1 MDVSRTI
8 TTGSLGSV
16 ESTLLAKVGHLAT
29 FSISD
34 ARHALEPHQRVFAS
48 QVLERL
54 RQKGWVARVARGR
67 FAVIPLSS
75 GATGSAQLH
84 EFVVAMELVKP
95 AAIAYFSALSHHGL
109 TEQLPRTVVVA
120 TNHPVRRRQR
130 ESLGF
135 TFRIVSLRPY
145 KYFGIQKAWVGDHAF
160 SVTNLE
166 KTIIDALDLPDHAGG
181 LGLVATALRSHWDRL
196 DETRLR
202 DYASRIGN
210 SAAAKRLGFLMET
223 LGLGD
228 AEELRKAV
236 TFGTGFPRLDP
247 ALPVRGIHN
256 RRWGLLLNM
265 QVVP

>member
-1 MDVSRTI
+1 M
-8 TTGSLGSV
+8 TTGPLGSV
-16 ESTLLAKVGHLAT
+16 ESNLLAKVGHLAG

-34 ARHALEPHQRVFAS
+34 ARQALEPHQRVFAA
-48 QVLERL
+48 QILERL
-54 RQKGWVARVARGR
+54 RKKGWVARIARGQ

-75 GATGSAQLH
+75 GATGSPQLH
-84 EFVVAMELVKP
+84 EFAVAMELASP

-109 TEQLPRTVVVA
+109 TEQLPRTVFIA

-135 TFRIVSLRPY
+135 SFRIVSLRPH
-145 KYFGIQKAWVGDHAF
+145 KYFGIQKAWAGDHAF
-160 SVTNLE
+160 SVTNVD
-166 KTIIDALDLPDHAGG
+166 KTIIDALDLPGHAGG

-196 DETRLR
+196 DEVRLR
-202 DYASRIGN
+202 DYAGRIGN

-228 AEELRKAV
+228 AEALRKAV

-247 ALPVRGIHN
+247 ALPPHGVHN
-256 RRWGLLLNM
+256 RRWGLLLNA
-265 QVVP
+265 QVA